1 MRLERDAA
9 LQNKV
14 LYMDSEEELE
24 AAYQDKYQQSQIL
37 EFIEKEVERRES
49 LSSSS
54 DGLDSITPTPTT
66 SVQIDIKTNAVRYAD
81 DLNESEDI
89 LTAVQKYIK
98 SAQPHIQE
106 IGILRQ
112 EIKEMKFQSRLQQEL
127 QNKSRRTE
135 QERQA
140 QEHQLGILQAKAKIQ
155 YAEDDKRMLESEIDN
170 KYGCLLNEYIDL
182 GHCIQLLPKYNGR
195 LFHWIKANDKN
206 PTPTKSPG
214 QHPACITRSA

>member
-1 MRLERDAA
+1 
-9 LQNKV
+9 
-14 LYMDSEEELE
+14 MDSEKELE
-24 AAYQDKYQQSQIL
+24 AAYQDKYQQSQML

-54 DGLDSITPTPTT
+54 GGSGSITPTPTT

-81 DLNESEDI
+81 DLNKSEDI
-89 LTAVQKYIK
+89 LTALQKIHK
-98 SAQPHIQE
+98 ECQPHIQE
-106 IGILRQ
+106 MGILRQ
-112 EIKEMKFQSRLQQEL
+112 EIKEMEFQGRLQQER

-140 QEHQLGILQAKAKIQ
+140 QEHQLDILQAKIQ
-155 YAEDDKRMLESEIDN
+155 YAEDDKRTLESEIDN
-170 KYGCLLNEYIDL
+170 KYGCLLNEYINL

-214 QHPACITRSA
+214 QHPVCVTRPA